1 MKFAYTRLVTE
12 DVAGMAAFYERFTG
26 TAPVGAGDYVELR
39 LPGAV
44 LAICSR
50 RSAEFMHGGAWMAAS
65 NKSVILE
72 FEVEDV
78 DAERARLGA
87 FVTDWA
93 QEPKDMP
100 WGNRSTLFRDPDG
113 NMVNVFRPAGVIQA

>member
-1 MKFAYTRLVTE
+1 MRFTCTRLVTE
-12 DVAGMAAFYERFTG
+12 DVAGLAAFYERFTE
-26 TAPVGAGDYVELR
+26 TLPVGTGDYVELR

-50 RSAEFMHGGAWMAAS
+50 RSAEFMHGGAWTAAS
-65 NKSVILE
+65 NKSAILE

-78 DAERARLGA
+78 DAERTRLGA
-87 FVTDWA
+87 FVTDWV

-113 NMVNVFRPAGVIQA
+113 NMVNVFKPAGVIQA